1 MTMTMTRTFN
11 CRIFFQNT
19 LNSTGQNQKL
29 NPRLCHCH
37 DDNDKENDKKTTKS
51 KTQTKIKLNRHISV
65 QNAPTSTEPIQK
77 LSTRQTQ
84 RK

>member
-1 MTMTMTRTFN
+1 MTMTMTMTRTFN

-37 DDNDKENDKKTTKS
+37 DDNDKENDKDKD
-51 KTQTKIKLNRHISV
+51 KIIIL
-65 QNAPTSTEPIQK
+65 
-77 LSTRQTQ
+77 
-84 RK
+84 